1 MPLLPTG
8 MISKMAANAVSPN
21 QGGEPITINGQ
32 KIKPGDP
39 NYDKIV
45 KGMSDKEVTES
56 SAEGAAGSAA
66 GETITLG
73 GQKIKSTD
81 PNYAKIV
88 ASLGSALFTPETD
101 VITESENTSANT
113 PSKVTSTKDQ
123 SKAILLKLSSIDNKL
138 TRITGILTNI
148 GKTLNESLT
157 LQKERFDNYEL
168 DKAKRAD
175 DSKRTGGGST
185 RSTSR
190 SSDGSSLLEGIPWAM
205 LLLPLGAALMAY
217 LSDKI
222 TKFDFWV
229 LRLFSKES
237 MLFKGMEGITR
248 TLTRVFDSALD
259 KFTGA
264 LRLIEIGYKKTYNG
278 IAALLERIT
287 GNGLAR
293 QVVPGS
299 KSVINAPN
307 TAGLNSKETKALM
320 NAAGYEAVVNPT
332 VKAAQAAGVT
342 AGRSALIAGNKRAG
356 SVSKVLEGTYYVNKK
371 TGEVATEAE
380 LQKVVNTY
388 GSKLTSSELQKVV
401 KEGNVF
407 TGEASE
413 QLLKMGQV
421 ATSSPSRYKQATNV
435 TKAFANLSKSNF
447 VNLIKDLSPKDQAIV
462 KRLRYIAK
470 AFTLGSTAMELI
482 RKAFEMAKNIPI
494 IGKYVKYILIFG
506 ALCGALAAMYMARD
520 PIAGL
525 LSSGKALIEFAGM
538 FLGMIIGDLAGGAAG
553 TALGAAAAAPI
564 AAILAASGIGL
575 PAAVAVEVVGAGTGF
590 VLGLLLSF
598 YGAPDLGA
606 YLGKKIGEYIFDGK
620 TGEQIASDMLNDAKR
635 NAVETIEK
643 GGVGASIISSVL
655 GAAAGALVAGPI
667 GAVIGGVGGA
677 VAGYTGTDSLGLSGN
692 KGGVDRVPP
701 SNNENISPNPASTNN
716 TAKNTP
722 STNGKTT
729 VLNVNA
735 PQNTTPPQTNE
746 FGTPTASSKT
756 ARADTQSVFYNTA
769 YA

>member
-8 MISKMAANAVSPN
+8 MIARMAANAVSPN
-21 QGGEPITINGQ
+21 KGGEPITVGGQ

-56 SAEGAAGSAA
+56 AVESDAGSAA

-101 VITESENTSANT
+101 VITESENASANT

-138 TRITGILTNI
+138 TRITGILNNI

-157 LQKERFDNYEL
+157 LQKERFDNFEL

-175 DSKRTGGGST
+175 DSKKYGGGST
-185 RSTSR
+185 RSTSS
-190 SSDGSSLLEGIPWAM
+190 SSDGSSLLKGIPWAM

-217 LSDKI
+217 LSDKV
-222 TKFDFWV
+222 TKFDFFV

-237 MLFKGMEGITR
+237 MLFKGMEGITK

-293 QVVPGS
+293 QVVPGL
-299 KSVINAPN
+299 KSVLNAPN
-307 TAGLNSKETKALM
+307 TAGLTSKESAKLFET
-320 NAAGYEAVVNPT
+320 AGYEAVENPIIKT
-332 VKAAQAAGVT
+332 AQAAGVA
-342 AGRSALIAGNKRAG
+342 AGRSALIAGNKVAG
-356 SVSKVLEGTYYVNKK
+356 SVSKVLQGTYYVSKK
-371 TGEVATEAE
+371 TGEVATEE
-380 LQKVVNTY
+380 VLQKIVAEY
-388 GSKLTSSELQKVV
+388 GSKLSAIELTKII
-401 KEGNVF
+401 KGGEVF
-407 TGEASE
+407 TGEAVE
-413 QLLKMGQV
+413 QALKMGQIV
-421 ATSSPSRYKQATNV
+421 SSTPSKAKSAQAVTRAFATLS
-435 TKAFANLSKSNF
+435 KANLGKLIANLSPN
-447 VNLIKDLSPKDQAIV
+447 DAAIV
-462 KRLRYIAK
+462 KRLRIAAQ
-470 AFTLGSTAMELI
+470 AFRYGSAPMRVMEKFPLI
-482 RKAFEMAKNIPI
+482 RKYIPRLVLFGTLCYTLAEMYKAGDPVTGLKNAAKGI
-494 IGKYVKYILIFG
+494 IELV
-506 ALCGALAAMYMARD
+506 
-520 PIAGL
+520 
-525 LSSGKALIEFAGM
+525 GM
-538 FLGMIIGDLAGGAAG
+538 FLGMMLGELVGVTAG

-564 AAILAASGIGL
+564 ATILAATGIGL
-575 PAAVAVEVVGAGTGF
+575 PAGVAVAVVGAGTGF

-606 YLGKKIGEYIFDGK
+606 YLGKKVGEYLFDGK
-620 TGEQIASDMLNDAKR
+620 SGEQIGSDMLNDAKR
-635 NAVETIEK
+635 NAVEAIEK
-643 GGVGASIISSVL
+643 GGVTSAILTGIA
-655 GAAAGALVAGPI
+655 GAAAGLVVAGPL

-677 VAGYTGTDSLGLSGN
+677 VVGYTGTDSLGLSGGN
-692 KGGVDRVPP
+692 KGGIDRVPP
-701 SNNENISPNPASTNN
+701 STNESISPNPASTNN

-735 PQNTTPPQTNE
+735 PQNNTPPQTNE

-756 ARADTQSVFYNTA
+756 ARADIQSLFYNTA